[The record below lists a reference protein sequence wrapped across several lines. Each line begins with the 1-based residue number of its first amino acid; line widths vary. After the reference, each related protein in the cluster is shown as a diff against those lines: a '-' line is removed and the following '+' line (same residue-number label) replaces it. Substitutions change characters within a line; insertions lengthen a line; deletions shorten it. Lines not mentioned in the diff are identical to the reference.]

1 MPKNLKI
8 HLLKRF
14 KRTKTLKYPPKLMV
28 NSKNISKDK
37 PKAGPI
43 EKIDYKDN
51 HRKS

>member
-1 MPKNLKI
+1 VNQNPKI
-8 HLLKRF
+8 PA
-14 KRTKTLKYPPKLMV
+14 KT
-28 NSKNISKDK
+28 NGQDSKNISKDK